1 MENAHRMYAQELRR
15 RLPPHFFQPVPY
27 RALWILPYA
36 AIAVAGTLLI
46 ALGDL
51 SLLGKVGVGVV
62 IGLVYGSLGFLGHE
76 ILHGGVV
83 RQAWLRDLLGGICM
97 MPAALAP
104 VLLRQWDH
112 GEHPRTPQSRGA
124 DP

>member
-76 ILHGGVV
+76 ILHGG
-83 RQAWLRDLLGGICM
+83 GGGEGR
-97 MPAALAP
+97 PRG
-104 VLLRQWDH
+104 LLR
-112 GEHPRTPQSRGA
+112 GVVAMAPARAAPR
-124 DP
+124 

>member
-51 SLLGKVGVGVV
+51 PFLGKVGVGVV
-62 IGLVYGSLGFLGHE
+62 IGLIYGSLGFLGHE
-76 ILHGGVV
+76 ILHGGVGRQGRVGGFPRGV
-83 RQAWLRDLLGGICM
+83 RRVA
-97 MPAALAP
+97 PAL
-104 VLLRQWDH
+104 
-112 GEHPRTPQSRGA
+112 S
-124 DP
+124 